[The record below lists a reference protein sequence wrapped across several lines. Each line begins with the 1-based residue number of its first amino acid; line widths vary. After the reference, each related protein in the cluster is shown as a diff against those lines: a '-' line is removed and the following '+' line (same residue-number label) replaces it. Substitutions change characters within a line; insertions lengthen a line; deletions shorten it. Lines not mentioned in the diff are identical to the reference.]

1 MGVSRD
7 PGITLALYT
16 IHGIRMKGSI
26 ILALCVALAWA
37 HEGDEGRQKR
47 LYPTRCYP
55 GSHCFPDQ
63 EEIEIFK
70 DSLDGS
76 VVVPSDPDYPS
87 RVASTNLRWTRN
99 PAIVVIAGSVG
110 DVQKTVLFA
119 RHYYLNLVY
128 SASGVDYTGKGMYD
142 GSLRLDLSLLKTIT
156 TSDLSQ
162 FNIAGTVT
170 AQAGVTWGEIYAQIE
185 SAGFPRAI
193 SGGSQSLDTVDTFTM
208 TGGLGPLSRTLGL
221 AADQL
226 ISAQVVLANGNLA
239 TVSSAGVTVT
249 SGDGEVKTYDDAN
262 LFKAI
267 KGAGVTWAVPVSFF
281 YSLVTAPGN
290 YASLTGTY
298 KIVDDGQVVGRATLR
313 SILQNVASLTFQW
326 GGYVSI
332 DGAPD
337 AQFANDRGQMRF
349 HVFSYGR
356 YDFTFN
362 QQNNIFTA
370 VENLRNIVNR
380 NGANPTTSLS
390 QYRTD
395 VAEVEQHF
403 TNKPNTYVFNT
414 LLNADVISNSTKLDL
429 LVDLMMETV
438 NSPTAS
444 SNWRCVGKL
453 AGGKVSSPNT
463 ETYVNP
469 KLREALFSW
478 TCALTWDD
486 GVTRE
491 DYYIAQ
497 ALEFQKR
504 LRELGNGGVDPYY
517 ASEDIEDWR
526 AALYGDSYF
535 DLLNIKKNW
544 DVDNFLWSH
553 NAVAS
558 DFELNCRGV

>member
-249 SGDGEVKTYDDAN
+249 N
-262 LFKAI
+262 L
-267 KGAGVTWAVPVSFF
+267 
-281 YSLVTAPGN
+281 
-290 YASLTGTY
+290 
-298 KIVDDGQVVGRATLR
+298 IVDDGQVVGRATLR

-349 HVFSYGR
+349 HLFSYGR

-380 NGANPTTSLS
+380 NGANPTTNTISSLS

-497 ALEFQKR
+497 ALVSR
-504 LRELGNGGVDPYY
+504 
-517 ASEDIEDWR
+517 
-526 AALYGDSYF
+526 
-535 DLLNIKKNW
+535 
-544 DVDNFLWSH
+544 
-553 NAVAS
+553 
-558 DFELNCRGV
+558 